1 MKTKIIRANAVENS
15 TAVPSEFNDFSMP
28 TLRYLI
34 NVGPY
39 GTLRPPGYGTLD
51 PHPNIA
57 KMKRGY
63 GTLGPPQ
70 TMLIESLLPL
80 CR

>member
-1 MKTKIIRANAVENS
+1 MICANSASKSIS
-15 TAVPSEFNDFSMP
+15 TRF

-63 GTLGPPQ
+63 GTLGPP
-70 TMLIESLLPL
+70 PDDAD
-80 CR
+80 